1 MDGTLTARLEQAVAA
16 LTEMVEQVQR
26 STLGLRSGELLADV
40 AQLQR
45 VISAASA
52 VQTVRLAQFAARDEV
67 QDADGV
73 FVEVDRGLGHVAEFR
88 SDDAAPVLA
97 LPPTMAERRVYTAA
111 RLASVLPTTLRA
123 VADGVLD
130 PFRAQIVAEEVSCG
144 SSETCRAV
152 EDAIYPVP
160 GEITPGALRRRVR
173 RAMAKV
179 DPDAVKK
186 DATRSRHQ
194 LFVQVRGSDVP
205 GVSEW
210 FARLSA
216 EDSVLCWAAINE
228 AAHQAKAEDPTR
240 SIDQCR
246 AEALADLILG
256 RAEVTTNVV
265 IPVPVCRDST
275 STDPTAP
282 PEGTVGTA
290 DPPSDTDKV
299 GGLDPLRSGDLVS
312 DVDAVGDTGAVG
324 GADAVGRAELGSDG
338 HEDRHADPTTETAA
352 TTGVTFQGCASGVE
366 VRGVGIIQAEVIRQ
380 LLDRFDI
387 TLAGMLIDAETG
399 VTAATTAIVY
409 RPPARIKN
417 FVRLRDG
424 TCRFPGCGITARRC
438 DLDHVVPWP
447 SAGPLGEAGRTE
459 PNNLI
464 CLCRR
469 HHRLKTHARWTPVL
483 DPVTADVTWTDPY
496 GEHWQTAPVDH
507 QEQAVA

>member
-1 MDGTLTARLEQAVAA
+1 MLARTLVRMDGLWACRLERTVEV
-16 LTEMVEQVQR
+16 LTGLVDEAQR
-26 STLGLRSGELLADV
+26 STVGVCSGELLADV

-45 VISAASA
+45 VISVASA

-67 QDADGV
+67 QGGDGV
-73 FVEVDRGLGHVAEFR
+73 FAEVDAGLGHVAEFR
-88 SDDAAPVLA
+88 ADDAAPVLA
-97 LPPTMAERRVYTAA
+97 LPPVMAQRRVHTAA
-111 RLASVLPTTLRA
+111 RLASVLPMTLRA

-130 PFRAQIVAEEVSCG
+130 PFRAQIVAEETLLASP
-144 SSETCRAV
+144 ETCRLV
-152 EDAIYPVP
+152 EERVFPVP
-160 GEITPGALRRRVR
+160 AEVTPGVLRRRVR
-173 RAMAKV
+173 RALAVV
-179 DPDAVKK
+179 DPDAVK
-186 DATRSRHQ
+186 AEAARSRQQ
-194 LFVQVRGSDVP
+194 LFVQVRACDVP

-216 EDSVLCWAAINE
+216 EDSVLCWAVIDE

-240 SIDQCR
+240 AIDQCR

-256 RAEVTTNVV
+256 RAEVSTNVV
-265 IPVPVCRDST
+265 IPVPVCRGAVPST
-275 STDPTAP
+275 RT
-282 PEGTVGTA
+282 GTSVGT
-290 DPPSDTDKV
+290 
-299 GGLDPLRSGDLVS
+299 GGFI
-312 DVDAVGDTGAVG
+312 DVTAG
-324 GADAVGRAELGSDG
+324 G
-338 HEDRHADPTTETAA
+338 TAA
-352 TTGVTFQGCASGVE
+352 ETGIVEPTDATASGTESAE
-366 VRGVGIIQAEVIRQ
+366 VAAGAPEAIGGVAEAAAGAAFLQYASGIEVSGVGIIQAEVIRQ

-399 VTAATTAIVY
+399 VTAATTAVVY

-447 SAGPLGEAGRTE
+447 AGGPLGEAGRTE

-483 DPVTADVTWTDPY
+483 DPITADVTWTDPY